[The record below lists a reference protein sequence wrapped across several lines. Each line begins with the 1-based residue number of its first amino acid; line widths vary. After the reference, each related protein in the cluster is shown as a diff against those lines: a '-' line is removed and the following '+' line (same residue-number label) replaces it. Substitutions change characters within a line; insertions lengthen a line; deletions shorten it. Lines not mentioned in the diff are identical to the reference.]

1 VQNMEDIDAEAWE
14 DFKDMIFQ
22 GLMVIFVAGS
32 VSLGFTGDFF
42 FGAIMSFTVWI
53 NTIII
58 IE

>member
-1 VQNMEDIDAEAWE
+1 MEDIDAEAWE